1 MTLIDWITRL
11 PSFHEK
17 EHSCLQV
24 IQPFAR
30 FTATPECLLKLFY
43 VFEKNMFQVGQ
54 VLRYLKRQMVLHWLG
69 VICGRVEIPRS
80 SGMCSLWKEK

>member
-1 MTLIDWITRL
+1 MPKRGAHLTLIDWITGL

-30 FTATPECLLKLFY
+30 FTATPECLLK
-43 VFEKNMFQVGQ
+43 KNVCIWKKHVSGRTGAKIFKLTDGFT
-54 VLRYLKRQMVLHWLG
+54 LPWSYL
-69 VICGRVEIPRS
+69 P
-80 SGMCSLWKEK
+80 